1 MTFDLR
7 SAMELSR
14 LSSRGVFGAALKD
27 LEPSLPDL
35 RIVTADVESSA
46 RVSEIRKSSPEKV
59 INVGIAEQ
67 NMVGIAAGLASC
79 GKTVFAS
86 SFAPFAS
93 MRCFEMLRTQV
104 GYMNLNVKMV
114 ALMSGVA
121 NGTIGNSHY
130 GLEDIALLRTIPNM
144 TVLCPCD
151 PFETWKATQAAAL
164 TNGPVYL
171 RLTGVNGFA
180 PVYKNDFDF
189 QIGKGIVVSEGQ
201 DVALI
206 ATGTMVS
213 ECVRAARGLARS
225 GITPT
230 VVDMHTIK
238 PLDTE
243 LLDKIFASHKL
254 IVTVEEHFT
263 IGGLGS
269 AIAEYKA
276 DKPNTPRQ
284 LMIGIPNEFKHA
296 GAYAYMQD
304 QSGLTANRI
313 AERLNAWVDDKSF
326 LDK

>member
-35 RIVTADVESSA
+35 RIVAADVESSA
-46 RVSEIRKSSPEKV
+46 RLGEIRQNAPEKV
-59 INVGIAEQ
+59 VNVGIAEQ
-67 NMVGIAAGLASC
+67 NMVGIASGMASC
-79 GKTVFAS
+79 GKTVFVS

-104 GYMNLNVKMV
+104 GYMNLNVKVV
-114 ALMSGVA
+114 ALMSGMG

-151 PFETWKATQAAAL
+151 PFETWKATQAAAKAS
-164 TNGPVYL
+164 GPVYL
-171 RLTGVNGFA
+171 RLTGVNGFS

-189 QIGKGIVVSEGQ
+189 QIGRGIVVSEGK

-213 ECVRAARGLARS
+213 ECVRAARGLSRS

-243 LLDKIFASHKL
+243 LLDGIFATHKL

-269 AIAEYKA
+269 AVAEYRA
-276 DKPNTPRQ
+276 DKPNAPRQ
-284 LMIGIPNEFKHA
+284 VMLGIPNEFKHA
-296 GAYAYMQD
+296 GSYAYMLD
-304 QSGLTANRI
+304 QCGLTANKI
-313 AERLNAWVDDKSF
+313 AERVQQALA
-326 LDK
+326 